1 MPGRDLGVA
10 VALDRLLPPAIRDL
24 FGLLTSLGDAAV
36 LLGAVALY
44 YWFGDR
50 ERGAVALAATLGATA
65 LTLALKG
72 LFALPRP
79 PSALHAGTVGGYGFP
94 SGHAITATVTVGVVA
109 PALDRWSGRAR
120 ATVAGAAV
128 TVVVASRVAIGVHYV
143 PDVAVGVAVGLAC
156 LATLVRVVDW
166 RPGPA
171 FGLAV
176 AAGVAAV
183 AANGPT
189 PDAVAALAGAFGAA
203 ATWAKFE
210 STPTAA
216 VEPPVAVACLAAL
229 GSLGYAGNALGL
241 GRPAVAG
248 LNAAVAAGILVVPL
262 AVERTK
268 RGASTA

>member
-1 MPGRDLGVA
+1 M
-10 VALDRLLPPAIRDL
+10 ALDRLLPPVVRDL

-79 PSALHAGTVGGYGFP
+79 PGALHVGSVGGYGFP
-94 SGHAITATVTVGVVA
+94 SGHAITATVTVGVLA
-109 PALDRWSGRAR
+109 LALDRRSSRTRAL
-120 ATVAGAAV
+120 VAG
-128 TVVVASRVAIGVHYV
+128 VVVAVVAASRVAIGVHYV
-143 PDVAVGVAVGLAC
+143 ADVAVGVVVGVAVLA
-156 LATLVRVVDW
+156 ALVRIVDW
-166 RPGPA
+166 RPGRA
-171 FGLAV
+171 FGLAL

-189 PDAVAALAGAFGAA
+189 PDAVAALAGTFGAA
-203 ATWAKFE
+203 ATWARVE
-210 STPTAA
+210 STPTAT

-248 LNAAVAAGILVVPL
+248 LNAAVAGGVLVVPL
-262 AVERTK
+262 AAERVR
-268 RGASTA
+268 RGSQ